1 MDLAPTF
8 VDLANVPDEQK
19 EKITSDLAGSSILKL
34 MDGTATSIRDGSL
47 FCFEMLSFIS
57 MRLSVD
63 ESGNK
68 VSSLDTSARG
78 IVRGIV
84 TDRYKFVRY
93 FSPIGFNTPTTIEE
107 LLSHNDIQLFDLQND
122 PDELINL
129 AADPVT
135 NEALIME
142 LNAHLNRL
150 IEKEIGVDDGREV
163 LKVLRGLQ
171 EKANRKQPLVP

>member
-1 MDLAPTF
+1 
-8 VDLANVPDEQK
+8 
-19 EKITSDLAGSSILKL
+19 
-34 MDGTATSIRDGSL
+34 
-47 FCFEMLSFIS
+47 
-57 MRLSVD
+57 
-63 ESGNK
+63 
-68 VSSLDTSARG
+68 ARG